1 MLAFPPEPW
10 YNGDV
15 TTVQTTRT
23 AKIARAFALVLAFI
37 CLWMGTVVALD
48 HTEDIGLLSASQ
60 TLRRS
65 PAAETHAAPLIDQ
78 SPCLAC
84 QWEGIAGT
92 LHPPVLTVPPP
103 PPAVLPLSQALP
115 ASPLSAAIRHSRS
128 RAPPCAS
135 V

>member
-1 MLAFPPEPW
+1 M
-10 YNGDV
+10 

-48 HTEDIGLLSASQ
+48 HTEDFGFLQASA
-60 TLRRS
+60 TFHRNA
-65 PAAETHAAPLIDQ
+65 AAESQALPLTDPG
-78 SPCLAC
+78 PCLAC

-92 LHPPVLTVPPP
+92 LQTPGISIPPP
-103 PPAVLPLSQALP
+103 PPAVLPLSEALP
-115 ASPLSAAIRHSRS
+115 ASPLSAAIRHTRS

-135 V
+135 A